1 MSDVRSFKNILNHLN
16 IHHFASDFLLK
27 KNQLNFHH
35 LTSITRQQKNLTKLT
50 WVRDN

>member
-16 IHHFASDFLLK
+16 IHHPASDFLLK

-35 LTSITRQQKNLTKLT
+35 PAQKNLTKLT
-50 WVRDN
+50 LWRGN